1 MSDDEKEP
9 DVSRSIKK
17 AQVAR
22 QGRRLV
28 SYSVSSER
36 TLMMNYVRLI
46 SARNVDCNGVREYWF
61 IKYLLSR

>member
-1 MSDDEKEP
+1 MCLG
-9 DVSRSIKK
+9 RLKK

-36 TLMMNYVRLI
+36 TLMMNYEYVRLI